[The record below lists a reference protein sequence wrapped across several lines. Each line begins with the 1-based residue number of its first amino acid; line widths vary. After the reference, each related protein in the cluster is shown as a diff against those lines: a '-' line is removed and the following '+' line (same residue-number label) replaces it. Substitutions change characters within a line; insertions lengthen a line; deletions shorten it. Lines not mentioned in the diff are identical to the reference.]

1 MLDKNNPCVS
11 NLAQCGLTLEK
22 LEKLSVKSNLG
33 VSFAEDLGRFSK
45 EELLIV
51 KRIIH
56 TTADFEYKNLV
67 EISKDAI
74 EASKKVFKKSFTIY
88 TDTNMALSG
97 INKIA
102 LSKLNGKAICYVN
115 LDEVHKVAKEKGITR
130 SMAALEKACEDNV
143 DIFVFG
149 NAPTALF
156 KLKELIKSGKANPSL
171 IIAVPVGFV
180 GAAESKENL
189 DELNVPYIR
198 VKGRKGGSTVAA
210 AIVNALMYN
219 VVER

>member
-1 MLDKNNPCVS
+1 MMDYIKNPMEIENAS
-11 NLAQCGLTLEK
+11 MRIIENEIGEH
-22 LEKLSVKSNLG
+22 S
-33 VSFAEDLGRFSK
+33 FSK

-156 KLKELIKSGKANPSL
+156 KLKELIKSGKEIGRASCR
-171 IIAVPVGFV
+171 
-180 GAAESKENL
+180 E
-189 DELNVPYIR
+189 R
-198 VKGRKGGSTVAA
+198 V
-210 AIVNALMYN
+210 
-219 VVER
+219 

>member
-1 MLDKNNPCVS
+1 MNYIKNPMEIENTS
-11 NLAQCGLTLEK
+11 MKIIESEIGEHNFTE
-22 LEKLSVKSNLG
+22 
-33 VSFAEDLGRFSK
+33 
-45 EELLIV
+45 EELSII
-51 KRIIH
+51 KRTIH
-56 TTADFEYKNLV
+56 TTADFEYKDLV
-67 EISKDAI
+67 EISKGAI
-74 EASKKVFKKSFTIY
+74 EAAKEVFKKSFVIY

-97 INKIA
+97 INKMA
-102 LSKLNGKAICYVN
+102 LSKLNGRAICYVN
-115 LDEVHKVAKEKGITR
+115 LEEVHKEAKEKEITR
-130 SMAALEKACEDNV
+130 SMAAVEKACDDNV

-156 KLKELIKSGKANPSL
+156 KLKELIKNGKANPKL

-189 DELNVPYIR
+189 EDLNVPYIR

>member
-1 MLDKNNPCVS
+1 MDYLKDPM
-11 NLAQCGLTLEK
+11 GIERR
-22 LEKLSVKSNLG
+22 
-33 VSFAEDLGRFSK
+33 SFEIIGEEMGSHSFTE

-51 KRIIH
+51 KRTIH
-56 TTADFEYKNLV
+56 TTADFEYKDLV
-67 EISKDAI
+67 EISENAI
-74 EASKKVFKKSFTIY
+74 ETAKNLFSGGVKIY
-88 TDTNMALSG
+88 TDTNMALNG

-102 LSKLNGKAICYVN
+102 LAKTNSGVICYVN
-115 LDEVHKVAKEKGITR
+115 EEIVHKEAKEKNITR
-130 SMAALEKACEDNV
+130 SMAAVEKACNDNV

-156 KLKELIKSGKANPSL
+156 RLKELIKEGRANPKL

-180 GAAESKENL
+180 GAAESKENM
-189 DELNVPYIR
+189 DELNIPYIR

-210 AIVNALMYN
+210 AIINAIMYM